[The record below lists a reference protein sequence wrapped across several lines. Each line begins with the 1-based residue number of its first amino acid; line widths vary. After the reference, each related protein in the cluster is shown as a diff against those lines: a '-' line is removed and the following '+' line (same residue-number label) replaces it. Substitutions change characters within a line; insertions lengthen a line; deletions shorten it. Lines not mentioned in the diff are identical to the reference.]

1 VFLLK
6 KQVKNCLKLKSF
18 ELYNKIKRFK
28 IICLEFAHQKT
39 PKQRIVKTRA
49 DLVFLAKKEA
59 IFTLSDEKLQTLF

>member
-1 VFLLK
+1 MFLLK

-18 ELYNKIKRFK
+18 ELYNKIVRFK
-28 IICLEFAHQKT
+28 IICLEFIHQKT

-59 IFTLSDEKLQTLF
+59 IFTLSDKKFQTLF